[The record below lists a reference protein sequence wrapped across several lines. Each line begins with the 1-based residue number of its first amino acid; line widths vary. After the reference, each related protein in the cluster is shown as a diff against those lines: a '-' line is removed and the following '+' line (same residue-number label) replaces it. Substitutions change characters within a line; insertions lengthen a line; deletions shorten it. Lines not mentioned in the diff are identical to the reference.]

1 MYGRQN
7 TEIVPGYLSYARGV
21 GGHSPG
27 WHRIAKIK
35 GKFTEYSCVIS
46 VKRIWNRSAP
56 EYQKIQFLSAYS
68 ARKFISLEAIS
79 ASHIWTKIRETYDE
93 TEDCSYMEI
102 YQNASSE
109 NWWLIII
116 ENAIGAYEGSDW
128 KAIPP
133 ELTQETLSG
142 VTVLA
147 SLDLPANN
155 PD

>member
-1 MYGRQN
+1 MLN
-7 TEIVPGYLSYARGV
+7 TEIAPGYLSYARGI

-35 GKFTEYSCVIS
+35 GKFAEYSCVIS

-56 EYQKIQFLSAYS
+56 EYQKIQFLSAHS
-68 ARKFISLEAIS
+68 ARKFISLAAIS
-79 ASHIWTKIRETYDE
+79 DSHIWTKIRETYDE

-102 YQNASSE
+102 YQNARSE

-116 ENAIGAYEGSDW
+116 EDAIGAYEGSDW

>member
-1 MYGRQN
+1 
-7 TEIVPGYLSYARGV
+7 
-21 GGHSPG
+21 
-27 WHRIAKIK
+27 
-35 GKFTEYSCVIS
+35 
-46 VKRIWNRSAP
+46 
-56 EYQKIQFLSAYS
+56 
-68 ARKFISLEAIS
+68 
-79 ASHIWTKIRETYDE
+79 
-93 TEDCSYMEI
+93 MEI
-102 YQNASSE
+102 YQNARSE

-116 ENAIGAYEGSDW
+116 EDAIGAYEGSDW